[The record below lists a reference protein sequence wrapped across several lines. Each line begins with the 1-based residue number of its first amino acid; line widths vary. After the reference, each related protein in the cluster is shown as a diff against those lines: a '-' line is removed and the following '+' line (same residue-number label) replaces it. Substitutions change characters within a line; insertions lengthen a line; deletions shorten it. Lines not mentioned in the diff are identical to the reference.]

1 MAASIVAMQL
11 WGRDSTSN
19 LHVCYGDNDSAR
31 FSLIRASGTG
41 EVACLMLGKYLN
53 WEAENNVVTWFARV
67 PTEANI
73 ADFPS
78 RFQKVEILHDDISCN
93 GSATNVFESLID
105 GIDVGVPRC

>member
-78 RFQKVEILHDDISCN
+78 RFQKVGILHDDISCN
-93 GSATNVFESLID
+93 GSATNVFESPID

>member
-1 MAASIVAMQL
+1 MAMQL

-31 FSLIRASGTG
+31 FSLIRASGSG
-41 EVACLMLGKYLN
+41 EVAWFMLGKYLN
-53 WEAENNVVTWFARV
+53 WEAENNARTWLARV

-78 RFQKVEILHDDISCN
+78 RFQKVET
-93 GSATNVFESLID
+93 A
-105 GIDVGVPRC
+105 